1 MQWLGEISMNINKL
15 TTGLDTGGRAKTD
28 AASAQKPKAEE
39 NTKAISSGGNHSD
52 QVKLSSSSMNIQQ
65 IEAEVSKMP
74 DVDDKTIDRIRSA
87 IDSGE
92 YKIDYQQLAGK
103 MLDFEGKLN

>member
-15 TTGLDTGGRAKTD
+15 TSGLDGGSRAKTESANPQNTKVD
-28 AASAQKPKAEE
+28 ENAKAAS
-39 NTKAISSGGNHSD
+39 TISNSD
-52 QVKLSSSSMNIQQ
+52 QVKLSTSSMNIQQ

>member
-1 MQWLGEISMNINKL
+1 MNINKL
-15 TTGLDTGGRAKTD
+15 TSGLEGGGRAKTD
-28 AASAQKPKAEE
+28 AASPQNQKTEE
-39 NTKAISSGGNHSD
+39 NTKAASSISSSD
-52 QVKLSSSSMNIQQ
+52 QVKLSTSSMNIQQ

-87 IDSGE
+87 IDNGE

-103 MLDFEGKLN
+103 MLSFEGKLN

>member
-15 TTGLDTGGRAKTD
+15 TSGLDGGSRAKSN
-28 AASAQKPKAEE
+28 AASPQIQKPEDNAKTA
-39 NTKAISSGGNHSD
+39 SSVGSSD
-52 QVKLSSSSMNIQQ
+52 QVKLSSSSLNIQQ
-65 IEAEVSKMP
+65 VEAQVSKMP
-74 DVDDKTIDRIRSA
+74 DIDDKTIDRIRSA

-92 YKIDYQQLAGK
+92 YKIDFQQLAGK

>member
-15 TTGLDTGGRAKTD
+15 NTGLDSGSRAKPD
-28 AASAQKPKAEE
+28 AASPQKPVTEE
-39 NTKAISSGGNHSD
+39 NSKTSVGGRHND

-65 IEAEVSKMP
+65 VEAEVSKMP

>member
-15 TTGLDTGGRAKTD
+15 TTGLEGGGRAKTD
-28 AASAQKPKAEE
+28 AASPQNQKTEE
-39 NTKAISSGGNHSD
+39 NTKAASSVGSAD

-92 YKIDYQQLAGK
+92 YKIDYQKLAGK